1 MPQRTTMA
9 GKALATG
16 AVLAGLFAASHRYNR
31 FIGSIVN
38 VAPGATA
45 LQVVGGTVYTLAGIT
60 VIVTIWQGVR
70 SAAVFAAV
78 AVAGFAA
85 SGYPMLVG
93 DIRRDGR

>member
-1 MPQRTTMA
+1 MKTVVKTA
-9 GKALATG
+9 ATG
-16 AVLAGLFAASHRYNR
+16 AILTALFAASRQYNTL
-31 FIGSIVN
+31 IDDVTN
-38 VAPGATA
+38 VTPGATA
-45 LQVVGGTVYTLAGIT
+45 LQVVGGTAYTLTGIT
-60 VIVTIWQGVR
+60 VIVAIWQGVR